1 MSPALVPRAF
11 VVLLFGV
18 EFDGYLSGRTVGRR
32 RNVLFRGNGK
42 NRGNDSPKR
51 NPRSNWNIS
60 DSPSGVPL
68 YGLGMVKEKIKKFV
82 FSAILQGIAQVFST
96 RLVLYIVIL

>member
-1 MSPALVPRAF
+1 MSSALVPRAF

-18 EFDGYLSGRTVGRR
+18 EVDGYLSGRTVGRR

-51 NPRSNWNIS
+51 NPRSNWNS
-60 DSPSGVPL
+60 CDSPSGVPL
-68 YGLGMVKEKIKKFV
+68 RPWQGERKDF
-82 FSAILQGIAQVFST
+82 FSAILQGDSSI
-96 RLVLYIVIL
+96 ILDQTGKS